1 MRKVLRVNTL
11 IITPLISVC
20 AFLSG
25 CKSCGGKHVDI
36 DNSDIMQDI
45 NVSPTQSPAYEQYSR
60 QAIEEYKQVAAMH
73 LDGDG
78 EVDIENAEVIQAAN
92 SAAAKLFAY
101 ACYNERTLDKYVYF
115 SNQDGETDLGGSGF
129 ANATR
134 QEYYLRVNESENT
147 CGYRYHYTIKKVLES
162 GGLISGFKSL
172 FESARIRITD
182 KTNLLYRFEGD
193 KIIEG
198 GENASIGV
206 NMLEC
211 EWATGKDW
219 GKPDVEMKKSAFIA
233 PEDIE
238 KDIQE
243 SAGNDNIT
251 MRANINILADNIIK
265 KANIFEAE
273 DGCISVIMWIDT
285 DIANRDEASL
295 KMIRKGNGSGDC
307 SWKKDAEDEDDTGF
321 MIYCTLWQNGMFRFY
336 NVQERWSGT
345 IQGFKGTVQS
355 QTTYHYS
362 YSDRDCDMKANLE
375 MLEAAKK
382 LKGE

>member
-1 MRKVLRVNTL
+1 MRKVLRVITL
-11 IITPLISVC
+11 IITPLILVC

-147 CGYRYHYTIKKVLES
+147 CGYRYH
-162 GGLISGFKSL
+162 
-172 FESARIRITD
+172 
-182 KTNLLYRFEGD
+182 
-193 KIIEG
+193 
-198 GENASIGV
+198 
-206 NMLEC
+206 
-211 EWATGKDW
+211 
-219 GKPDVEMKKSAFIA
+219 
-233 PEDIE
+233 
-238 KDIQE
+238 
-243 SAGNDNIT
+243 
-251 MRANINILADNIIK
+251 
-265 KANIFEAE
+265 
-273 DGCISVIMWIDT
+273 
-285 DIANRDEASL
+285 
-295 KMIRKGNGSGDC
+295 
-307 SWKKDAEDEDDTGF
+307 
-321 MIYCTLWQNGMFRFY
+321 
-336 NVQERWSGT
+336 
-345 IQGFKGTVQS
+345 
-355 QTTYHYS
+355 
-362 YSDRDCDMKANLE
+362 
-375 MLEAAKK
+375 
-382 LKGE
+382 